1 MDTVDTNDFRIDN
14 ITAWWLG
21 KKSRW
26 TDFNNLPADEESKN
40 NHALSTSQHYNT
52 ICHECQSQPA
62 TPQPEHATLRFIGM
76 ELLQIPANSART
88 QFYDEVL
95 PPQLHAVVKHSG
107 PERKL
112 SSFAGFP
119 V

>member
-1 MDTVDTNDFRIDN
+1 MVRVEHKIDN
-14 ITAWWLG
+14 GIKPRQEDQVG
-21 KKSRW
+21 
-26 TDFNNLPADEESKN
+26 FNNQSADEESKN
-40 NHALSTSQHYNT
+40 NSALSTSQDHNT

-62 TPQPEHATLRFIGM
+62 TPQPEHATLRFIGA

-112 SSFAGFP
+112 SSFPGFP
-119 V
+119 VYFTGLG